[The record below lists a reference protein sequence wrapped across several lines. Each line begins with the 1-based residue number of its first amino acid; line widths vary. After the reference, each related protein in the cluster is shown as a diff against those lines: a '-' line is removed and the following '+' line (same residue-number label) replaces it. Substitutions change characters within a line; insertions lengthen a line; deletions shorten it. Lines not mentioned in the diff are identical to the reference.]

1 MVTVFVGGLVVF
13 AVIGLGYYAVH
24 NMRPAWFRLQTSMLR
39 VFSFSLE
46 IESSRRAEKP
56 SSQVE
61 QGLGPNTA
69 KGGAQS

>member
-24 NMRPAWFRLQTSMLR
+24 NMRPVWFRLQTSMLR

-46 IESSRRAEKP
+46 IESSRRTEKP

-69 KGGAQS
+69 KDGAQS